1 MTDDIRHSLDN
12 IVQLINDGRTD
23 EAESLCAE
31 KLRARPDDVN
41 LTAMMGAILIKTGAL
56 SRAEEFLHRAIEI
69 EPAFAKPHEDLGT
82 LKLSRNEAEKAIPH
96 YRKALAIDP
105 GLASAVRGLAQAL
118 KQAGREDEAETLRI
132 EFMQGLPTEALL
144 AEAEALCSKGQTRD
158 AEQICDVVLS
168 RDPESI
174 GALRVLALAAVTDER
189 FIIAE
194 GYLKRMVRLA
204 PKDAAAQFEL
214 GGFLNDRGRYPEAI
228 ELMKA
233 TALASPENPDI
244 HLLLGNMLGI
254 VGRTNEALQAYRNC
268 LEHNPDNPGAL
279 IGYGHM
285 VRVAG
290 RKEEARDS
298 YQHCVEVS
306 PDFGTAWWYLASL
319 HGFEAS
325 DDQLAT
331 MLAELER
338 ENLAPESA
346 VGFHFALARAFE
358 HREDYAAAW
367 QHYEKGNAGK
377 RQLVKYDPVKA
388 EVDHAKIKATY
399 SAEMLAQK
407 KAADASDVVPIF
419 IVGMPRSGST
429 LIEQILASH
438 SQIEGT
444 GELPYI
450 IMMTKNMVAEEAGSL
465 HYTELVK
472 YLSPDDLARSGA
484 SYLANAE
491 SHRVERTPFFTDKMP
506 ANFSHVGLIRSILPQ
521 ARFIDARRE
530 PMATCV
536 ANYRQLF
543 ALGKNQSYDLV
554 ELGEYYLQYI
564 EMMNHWD
571 DVMPGAVLRVQYEDV
586 VGDLES
592 QVRRI
597 LDYCGLP
604 FEEACLEFHKS
615 ARPVNTASAEQVR
628 EPIYKSGVEFW
639 RNFDPWIDEL
649 RDVLSPIL

>member
-12 IVQLINDGRTD
+12 IVQLINDGRVD
-23 EAESLCAE
+23 DAESLCAE

-41 LTAMMGAILIKTGAL
+41 LTAMMGAILIKSGAL

-82 LKLSRNEAEKAIPH
+82 LNLSRNEAEKAIPH

-132 EFMQGLPTEALL
+132 EFMQALPTEALL
-144 AEAEALCSKGQTRD
+144 AEAEALCNKGQTRD

-174 GALRVLALAAVTDER
+174 AALRVLALAAVTDER

-204 PKDAAAQFEL
+204 PKDATAQFEL
-214 GGFLNDRGRYPEAI
+214 GKFLNDRGRYPEAI
-228 ELMKA
+228 ELLTA

-244 HLLLGNMLGI
+244 H
-254 VGRTNEALQAYRNC
+254 
-268 LEHNPDNPGAL
+268 
-279 IGYGHM
+279 
-285 VRVAG
+285 

-338 ENLAPESA
+338 ENLAPESI

-358 HREDYAAAW
+358 HREDFAAAW

-388 EVDHAKIKATY
+388 EVDHAKIRATY

-450 IMMTKNMVAEEAGSL
+450 IMMTKNMVAEKAGSL

-491 SHRVERTPFFTDKMP
+491 SHRVERRPFFTDKMP

-571 DVMPGAVLRVQYEDV
+571 DVMPGGLLRVRYEDV

-639 RNFDPWIDEL
+639 RNYDPWIDEL